1 MLRRA
6 AETTRGRLTLL
17 AATIAIVVLGT
28 AALGHFAFDE
38 YASFGAAFWSAILHL
53 LDPSSLHDDEG
64 TAQRAIGTVQVV
76 AGLVLLVGVLFT
88 VIAEVMSSSL
98 QRLGQTDR
106 PVHARDHL
114 LIIGGS
120 GLVSVA
126 ARSAA
131 ETPRQTSELER
142 IVVLAP
148 ESARESRAQLR
159 SELEDAVGGLR
170 FDLVFGDTAGDSG
183 FELAAAREAR
193 TILLMSSATDP
204 IGAEAADVEVTQSGL
219 ALLDHLREADASPAV
234 RLLFRRGRN
243 VDAAWELFPADWDA
257 VVGDRTVGAVL
268 RLALTRPRGLEKIP
282 GGIPEGAPSIAAF
295 AGLVETAWKGARA
308 EGRRLR
314 LAMVG
319 CGFNAPALLEDL
331 SQAGADNFELTVLA
345 ERHAFEAYLG
355 SHERY
360 GVEIEFVQASPTDPQ
375 GLATALEAAAP
386 DAVLV
391 TPSPTSFNSRISDA
405 EVTLSTLH
413 VLHAAGA
420 DVPIVAELF
429 RPESAARLPADPRL
443 LPISTLRSVV
453 VAVTLSIFDVRKSQ
467 ELEREFSAGA
477 ADPPG
482 S

>member
-1 MLRRA
+1 MLRRT

-28 AALGHFAFDE
+28 AALAHFAFDE
-38 YASFGAAFWSAILHL
+38 YASYGAAFWSAILHL
-53 LDPSSLHDDEG
+53 LDPSSLQDDEG

-106 PVHARDHL
+106 PVNARDHL
-114 LIIGGS
+114 LIVGGS
-120 GLVSVA
+120 GLVPVA
-126 ARSAA
+126 ALSAS
-131 ETPRQTSELER
+131 ETLVREGEDQR

-159 SELEDAVGGLR
+159 SELEDATGGRR

-193 TILLMSSATDP
+193 TILLMSSSTDP

-219 ALLDHLREADASPAV
+219 SLLDHLRETDASPAV

-257 VVGDRTVGAVL
+257 VFAELLD
-268 RLALTRPRGLEKIP
+268 
-282 GGIPEGAPSIAAF
+282 AAW
-295 AGLVETAWKGARA
+295 AGARS
-308 EGRRLR
+308 EERRLR

-331 SQAGADNFELTVLA
+331 SQAGAEHFELTVLA
-345 ERHAFEAYLG
+345 ERRAFDAYLG

-360 GVEIEFVQASPTDPQ
+360 GIEIDFVQASPTDPQ
-375 GLATALEAAAP
+375 GLAAALEAAAP
-386 DAVLV
+386 DVVLV

-413 VLHAAGA
+413 VLHAAGEE
-420 DVPIVAELF
+420 VPIVAELF
-429 RPESAARLPADPRL
+429 RPESASRLPGDRRL
-443 LPISTLRSVV
+443 LAISTLRAVV
-453 VAVTLSIFDVRKSQ
+453 VAVTLSIFDVGKSEQ
-467 ELEREFSAGA
+467 LEREFSEGA

>member
-17 AATIAIVVLGT
+17 ATTIAIVVLGT

-38 YASFGAAFWSAILHL
+38 FPSYGAALWSAILHL
-53 LDPSSLHDDEG
+53 LDPSSLQDDEG
-64 TAQRAIGTVQVV
+64 TAQRAIGVVQVI

-88 VIAEVMSSSL
+88 VIADVMSNSL

-106 PVHARDHL
+106 PLRARNHL
-114 LIIGGS
+114 LIVGGS
-120 GLVSVA
+120 GLVPIA

-131 ETPRQTSELER
+131 ETLHAEGKEQH

-148 ESARESRAQLR
+148 EAARDSRAQLR
-159 SELEDAVGGLR
+159 SELEDATSGQR

-183 FELAAAREAR
+183 FELAAAHDAR
-193 TILLMSSATDP
+193 TVLLMSSSRDP

-219 ALLDHLREADASPAV
+219 ALLDYLREQDTAPAV

-243 VDAAWELFPADWDA
+243 VDAAWELFPPDWDA
-257 VVGDRTVGAVL
+257 IVGDRTVGAVL
-268 RLALTRPRGLEKIP
+268 RLALTEPHSLERIP
-282 GGIPEGAPSIAAF
+282 GGLPEGSPPISVFRELIDS
-295 AGLVETAWKGARA
+295 AWSKARGD
-308 EGRRLR
+308 GRRLR

-331 SQAGADNFELTVLA
+331 SLTGAEHFELTVLA
-345 ERHAFEAYLG
+345 ERQAFDAYLG

-375 GLATALEAAAP
+375 GLAAALEAAAP
-386 DAVLV
+386 DVVLV
-391 TPSPTSFNSRISDA
+391 TPSPTTFNSRISDA

-413 VLHAAGA
+413 VLHAAA
-420 DVPIVAELF
+420 DEIPVVAELF
-429 RPESAARLPADPRL
+429 LPGTAARLPADRRL
-443 LPISTLRSVV
+443 LAVSTLRTVV
-453 VAVTLSIFDVRKSQ
+453 VAVTLSIFDIEKSRK
-467 ELEREFSAGA
+467 LEREFTESAA
-477 ADPPG
+477 ETPG